1 MTAINYFYT
10 MLKLLTILWNSFKMA
25 FQELKAN
32 KLRTGLSL
40 LGITFGI
47 FCIISVLATVDS
59 LKRKVQ
65 GDLKSIGSN
74 SLYLD
79 KWQYGGGGNDYPWWK
94 YIKRPVPKYDE
105 MKFIK
110 AKSYLTGNMAF
121 LCRANGNASYRDNVL
136 SGMGFFGTS
145 EDFSKIQSLETEA
158 GRYISSGE
166 FDRGTPSVVIGD
178 AVATQ
183 LYGKPEFAIGK
194 TITYNARKL
203 EIVGVLKKQGQSLV
217 NIFDFDNSA
226 ITSYVYFTSIYEADK
241 ANPSILIQG
250 KKGVN
255 TKALQDE
262 LTGVVRQIRR
272 LSPSEEDNFSLNDIS
287 SFAES
292 TESLFGSINLG
303 GWVIAGFSL
312 LVGGFGVANIMFVT
326 VRERT
331 SQIGLKKA
339 IGAKRRTIL
348 TEFLLE
354 SAFLCIIGGLIGLLF
369 VWLLTLVLGTFLP
382 FPIFIAPNIIIL
394 ALSLCIVLGVLS
406 GIIPASIAAKM
417 DPVVAIRTK

>member
-1 MTAINYFYT
+1 MPPINYFYA

-47 FCIISVLATVDS
+47 FCIIGVLATVDS

-65 GDLKSIGSN
+65 GDIKSIGSN

-79 KWQYGGGGNDYPWWK
+79 KWQYGGGADFPWWK
-94 YIKRPVPKYDE
+94 YINRPVPKYDE

-110 AKSYLTGNMAF
+110 AKSQLTGNMAF
-121 LCRANGNASYRDNVL
+121 LCRGSGNASFRDNVL
-136 SGMGFFGTS
+136 SGITFFGTS
-145 EDFSKIQSLETEA
+145 EDFSKIQSLETQT
-158 GRYISSGE
+158 GRYISNGE
-166 FDRGTPSVVIGD
+166 FDRGTPTVVIGSEI
-178 AVATQ
+178 ATQ
-183 LYGKPEFAIGK
+183 LYGKPELAVGK
-194 TITYNARKL
+194 TLTYNARKL

-217 NIFDFDNSA
+217 NIFDFDNAA
-226 ITSYVYFTSIYEADK
+226 ITSYQYFTSIYQAD
-241 ANPSILIQG
+241 NSRPSILIQG
-250 KKGVN
+250 KEGVS

-272 LSPSEEDNFSLNDIS
+272 LSPSTEDNFSLNDIS
-287 SFAES
+287 SFADS
-292 TESLFGSINLG
+292 TESLFTNINIG

-354 SAFLCIIGGLIGLLF
+354 SAFLCIIGGLVGLAF
-369 VWLLTLVLGTFLP
+369 VWILTKILSTILP
-382 FPIFIAPNIIIL
+382 FPIFIAPNIIFL

>member
-1 MTAINYFYT
+1 

-32 KLRTGLSL
+32 KLRTSLSL

-47 FCIISVLATVDS
+47 FCIIGVLATVDS

-79 KWQYGGGGNDYPWWK
+79 KWEYAGDNNYPWWK
-94 YIKRPVPKYDE
+94 YANRPVPKYEE
-105 MKFIK
+105 MQFIK
-110 AKSYLTGNMAF
+110 AKSYLAGNIAF
-121 LCRANGNASYRDNVL
+121 LCQSSGNASYRDNQL
-136 SGMGFFGTS
+136 SGVTFFGTS
-145 EDFSKIQSLETEA
+145 EDFSKIQSLETDN

-166 FDRGTPSVVIGD
+166 FNRGTPSVVIGSE
-178 AVATQ
+178 VATQ
-183 LYGKPEFAIGK
+183 LYGKPEIAVGK
-194 TITYNARKL
+194 ELTYNGRKL
-203 EIVGVLKKQGQSLV
+203 EIVGVLKKQGQSFA
-217 NIFDFDNSA
+217 NIFDFDNA
-226 ITSYVYFTSIYEADK
+226 VITSSQYFTSIYEADK
-241 ANPSILIQG
+241 SQPSILIQG
-250 KKGVN
+250 KQGVS

-303 GWVIAGFSL
+303 GWAIAGLSL
-312 LVGGFGVANIMFVT
+312 VVGAFGVANIMFVT

-339 IGAKRRTIL
+339 IGAKSRTIL
-348 TEFLLE
+348 TEFLIE
-354 SAFLCIIGGLIGLLF
+354 SAFLCILGGLIGLAF
-369 VWLLTLVLGTFLP
+369 VWLLTLVLSNILP
-382 FPIFIAPNIIIL
+382 FPIYIAPNIVFL
-394 ALSLCIVLGVLS
+394 ALTLCIVLGVLS
-406 GIIPASIAAKM
+406 GIIPAKIAAKM

>member
-1 MTAINYFYT
+1 G
-10 MLKLLTILWNSFKMA
+10 
-25 FQELKAN
+25 E
-32 KLRTGLSL
+32 G
-40 LGITFGI
+40 
-47 FCIISVLATVDS
+47 
-59 LKRKVQ
+59 
-65 GDLKSIGSN
+65 
-74 SLYLD
+74 
-79 KWQYGGGGNDYPWWK
+79 YPWWK

-121 LCRANGNASYRDNVL
+121 LCRANGNGSYRDNVL
-136 SGMGFFGTS
+136 SGISFFGTS
-145 EDFSKIQSLETEA
+145 EDFSKIQSLETQT
-158 GRYISSGE
+158 GRYISTGE

-183 LYGKPEFAIGK
+183 LYGKPEFAVGK
-194 TITYNARKL
+194 TLTYNSRKL
-203 EIVGVLKKQGQSLV
+203 EIVGVLRKQGQSLV
-217 NIFDFDNSA
+217 NIFDFDNA
-226 ITSYVYFTSIYEADK
+226 ALTSYEYFTSIYEADK
-241 ANPSILIQG
+241 SDPSILIQG
-250 KKGVN
+250 KEGVS

-292 TESLFGSINLG
+292 TETLFGSINLG

-354 SAFLCIIGGLIGLLF
+354 SAFLCIIGGLIGLVF
-369 VWLLTLVLGTFLP
+369 VWLLTKVLGAFLP
-382 FPIFIAPNIIIL
+382 FPIFIAPNIIML
-394 ALSLCIVLGVLS
+394 ALSLCIVLGILS